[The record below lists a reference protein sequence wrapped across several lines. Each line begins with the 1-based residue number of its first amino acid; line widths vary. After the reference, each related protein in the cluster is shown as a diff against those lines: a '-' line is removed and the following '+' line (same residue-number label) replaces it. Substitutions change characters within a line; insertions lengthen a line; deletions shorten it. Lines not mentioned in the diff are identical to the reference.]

1 MKKGYKSTCRYN
13 LAKDCFILSFCLMGI
28 NSADLYNATEMVN
41 NTIIYNRTKTKDRRL
56 DNAQMKV
63 DIPKIALPLI
73 EKYRDKVVNAY
84 LTFTNIMQT
93 KKVSIRLST
102 TV

>member
-28 NSADLYNATEMVN
+28 NSADLYNAAAMKG

-56 DNAQMKV
+56 DNAKMMV
-63 DIPKIALPLI
+63 DIPNIIQPII
-73 EKYRDKVVNAY
+73 EKYRDKMGKRLFN
-84 LTFTNIMQT
+84 FINIIVT
-93 KKVSIRLST
+93 KKVLIRLST
-102 TV
+102 MG

>member
-73 EKYRDKVVNAY
+73 KNTEIKVVNAY

>member
-73 EKYRDKVVNAY
+73 EKYRDKSGKRLFN
-84 LTFTNIMQT
+84 FTNIMQT

>member
-41 NTIIYNRTKTKDRRL
+41 NTIIIIVLRRKT
-56 DNAQMKV
+56 V
-63 DIPKIALPLI
+63 DW
-73 EKYRDKVVNAY
+73 
-84 LTFTNIMQT
+84 IML
-93 KKVSIRLST
+93 K
-102 TV
+102 